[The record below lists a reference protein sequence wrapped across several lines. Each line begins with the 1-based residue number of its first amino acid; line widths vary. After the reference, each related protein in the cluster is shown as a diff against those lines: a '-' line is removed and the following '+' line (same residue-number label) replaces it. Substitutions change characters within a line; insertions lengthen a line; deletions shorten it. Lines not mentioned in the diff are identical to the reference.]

1 MLVWIALLL
10 LNRSIPK
17 GAEVR
22 PERPEALPCIALPCM
37 ALPYI
42 SPYHACPCHAWD
54 LSMRVFAMHVPCH
67 GPWDPSRLSRL
78 GPRARLRVLL
88 LFLLFLLFLVL
99 LLFLLI
105 VPESERRRDG
115 VTVRHATI
123 GGRRRGEEG
132 APPLPLQPPSE
143 REQDIPTRHRL
154 PRGAARRRSR
164 LATTAVTDHGLTRR
178 DAYRDT
184 RRRRHR
190 CYAAPT
196 SSLARARRWGRGR
209 YHQPTNLTARI
220 LALV

>member
-1 MLVWIALLL
+1 MYMHL
-10 LNRSIPK
+10 
-17 GAEVR
+17 R
-22 PERPEALPCIALPCM
+22 PYHAWPYRAWPYHTYPRATHAPAMHGISRCMSLPCM
-37 ALPYI
+37 
-42 SPYHACPCHAWD
+42 SHAMDHA
-54 LSMRVFAMHVPCH
+54 
-67 GPWDPSRLSRL
+67 WDPSRLSRL

-105 VPESERRRDG
+105 VPERERRRDG

-132 APPLPLQPPSE
+132 GSPLPLQPPSE
-143 REQDIPTRHRL
+143 SEQDIPTRHRL

-184 RRRRHR
+184 RHRRHR